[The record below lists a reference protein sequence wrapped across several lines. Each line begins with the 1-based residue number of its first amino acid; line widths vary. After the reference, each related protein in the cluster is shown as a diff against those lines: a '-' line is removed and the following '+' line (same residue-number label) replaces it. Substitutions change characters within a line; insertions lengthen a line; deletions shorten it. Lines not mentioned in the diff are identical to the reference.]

1 MRGLM
6 WGDDLDNGMRLE
18 VRSMGLGGWLPA
30 LLDGFLSGSVDEDQE
45 GPRTVLINRL
55 GRAHTIKQYRSKR
68 LAVRDLMRFSS
79 EIETLGYQVWAEQNG
94 IPPHFEIM
102 RPD

>member
-1 MRGLM
+1 MR

-18 VRSMGLGGWLPA
+18 VRSTGLVGWIGA
-30 LLDGFLSGSVDEDQE
+30 LVDGYLSSSVDETLE
-45 GPRTVLINRL
+45 GPRTVLINKF
-55 GRAHTIKQYRSKR
+55 GNTHAIKQYRSKR
-68 LAVRDLMRFSS
+68 QAVRDLMRFSG

-102 RPD
+102 QPD